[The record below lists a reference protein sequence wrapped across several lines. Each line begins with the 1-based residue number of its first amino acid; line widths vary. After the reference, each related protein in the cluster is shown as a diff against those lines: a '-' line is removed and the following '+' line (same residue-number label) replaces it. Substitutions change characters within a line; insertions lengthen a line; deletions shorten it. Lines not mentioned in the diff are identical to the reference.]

1 VGREDLLHCIHRA
14 ALVTTDKNNSVT
26 IKIHND
32 KLEISASSPELGESH
47 ESLGGIPFEGAEV
60 KIAFNPQF
68 LMDPL
73 KSLTKDEIFFEFKD
87 ELSPGVF
94 RTLESFLCVIMP
106 LRLN

>member
-1 VGREDLLHCIHRA
+1 
-14 ALVTTDKNNSVT
+14 LVTTDKNNSVT

-47 ESLGGIPFEGAEV
+47 ESLGGIPYEGSEV